1 MSDLKSPLFKTLE
14 YDRIVLRKEL
24 AVMPIV
30 GGLASIVVVFVGIKP
45 VEYLLRGIH
54 MQIPIT
60 FYDWFQK
67 ITQNLHHFKA
77 GISEHGYELRF
88 RVR

>member
-60 FYDWFQK
+60 FYD
-67 ITQNLHHFKA
+67 
-77 GISEHGYELRF
+77 
-88 RVR
+88 